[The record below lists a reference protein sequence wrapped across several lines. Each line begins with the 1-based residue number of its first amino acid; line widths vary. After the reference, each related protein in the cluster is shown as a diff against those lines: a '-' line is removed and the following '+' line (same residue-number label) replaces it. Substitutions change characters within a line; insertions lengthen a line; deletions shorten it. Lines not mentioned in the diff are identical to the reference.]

1 MTDTQSIESYINSG
15 GAVAD
20 AQKALATGN
29 RVASVAVSAGSSVA
43 GGLATGTGLFATGG
57 SVATALTS
65 AGVASSTVPVI
76 GWIVAGVLVASAGG
90 ITVASRRR
98 AQFLSKDRNLLE
110 KYIKNYEGKSLEW
123 RTREAK
129 KQISQIQFLLTKRD
143 SNYNRKRKAK
153 AELKLEALY
162 YIAKNERLPLAVQK
176 AQMSQLQT
184 ISDSQRTQR
193 LIFIPVIGLAVLGSF
208 LLWRNKSNKRSP

>member
-1 MTDTQSIESYINSG
+1 MTDTQSIESFINNG

-29 RVASVAVSAGSSVA
+29 KVASLGVSAGTSIA

-57 SVATALTS
+57 TVTTALTS

-76 GWIVAGVLVASAGG
+76 GWIVAGVLIASAGG
-90 ITVASRRR
+90 ISVASRRR
-98 AQFLSKDRNLLE
+98 AKFLNKDRSILE
-110 KYIKNYEGKSLEW
+110 RYIQKFESKSLEW

-129 KQISQIQFLLTKRD
+129 RQISQIQFLLTKRN
-143 SNYNRKRKAK
+143 SKRNQKRRAK

-176 AQMSQLQT
+176 AQMAQIQT
-184 ISDSQRTQR
+184 VSNQRSNHR
-193 LIFIPVIGLAVLGSF
+193 AIFIPIIGLGVIVS
-208 LLWRNKSNKRSP
+208 LLIYRRSMR

>member
-1 MTDTQSIESYINSG
+1 MTDTQSIESFINNG

-29 RVASVAVSAGSSVA
+29 KVASLGVSAGTSIA

-57 SVATALTS
+57 TVTTALTS

-76 GWIVAGVLVASAGG
+76 GWIVAGVLIASAGG
-90 ITVASRRR
+90 ISVASRRR
-98 AQFLSKDRNLLE
+98 AKFLNKDRSILE
-110 KYIKNYEGKSLEW
+110 RYIQKFESKSLEW

-129 KQISQIQFLLTKRD
+129 RQISQIQFLLTKMN
-143 SNYNRKRKAK
+143 SKRNQKRRAK

-176 AQMSQLQT
+176 AQMAQIQT
-184 ISDSQRTQR
+184 VSNQRSNHR
-193 LIFIPVIGLAVLGSF
+193 AIFIPIIGLGVIVS
-208 LLWRNKSNKRSP
+208 LLIYRRSMR